1 MGRDRL
7 AVICGC
13 ENWKDWKAK
22 LTSID
27 EILES
32 ASTQLR
38 NPNNNL
44 PCQWNALCNRPTAI
58 QRLLL
63 PNPVRSRGDIA
74 AHVSAKEYIGES
86 VLALKDE
93 QEREDMI
100 AIFKGVYGEKPA
112 L

>member
-13 ENWKDWKAK
+13 KDWKDWKAK
-22 LTSID
+22 SASMD
-27 EILES
+27 DMLES

-38 NPNNNL
+38 NPTNNL
-44 PCQWNALCNRPTAI
+44 PCQWNALCSRPTTL

-63 PNPVRSRGDIA
+63 PNPSRGDMA
-74 AHVSAKEYIGES
+74 THVSAKEYIGES
-86 VLALKDE
+86 VLALTNE

-100 AIFKGVYGEKPA
+100 AIFKSVYGEEPA
-112 L
+112 H